1 MERRRPLRT
10 LRGAALVTTAAL
22 MVSAALS
29 GCSSS
34 APAANDSAAPD
45 SNAPEELISVVVA
58 RGAVNLESAII
69 AQEQG
74 FFEQEGLDVD
84 LQVTGGGGGAATN
97 SALIAGEFDIA
108 ATDAVT
114 AIRAIN
120 ENMPI
125 VVVAGTKSAKP
136 DYEGEVSD
144 GLIVPP
150 GSTIT
155 SWKDLEG
162 KKVGVPELGGL
173 PYLTVVTALEENGVP
188 LDSVEIVPV
197 PMDALVAAAENGQVD
212 AVFTFS
218 IFMLS
223 ALDNGFTRVGTGVR
237 EFLPYAPQSLW
248 VSTVEFAEKNPEA
261 LKRFRAALELGTE
274 YGNENPD
281 AVRKVYHENTQLPA
295 PFIDN
300 VMILE
305 PLDVNFN
312 PKGWDVLLKGMQQT
326 GEVRDDLT
334 VEDIVWEGAR

>member
-1 MERRRPLRT
+1 MEHHRPLRR
-10 LRGAALVTTAAL
+10 LRGAALVTAAAL
-22 MVSAALS
+22 IVSVMA
-29 GCSSS
+29 GCSSPS
-34 APAANDSAAPD
+34 APAGNTSATPAA
-45 SNAPEELISVVVA
+45 SAEEELISIRVA

-74 FFEQEGLDVD
+74 FFEQEGLEVD

-120 ENMPI
+120 ERMPI
-125 VVVAGTKSAKP
+125 LVVAGTKSAKP

-155 SWKDLEG
+155 DWKDLKG

-173 PYLTVVTALEENGVP
+173 PYLTVVTALEENGVS

-197 PMDALVAAAENGQVD
+197 PMDALVAAAQNGQVD

-223 ALDNGFTRVGTGVR
+223 ALDAGFTRVGTGVR

-261 LKRFRAALELGTE
+261 LERFRAALILGTE

-281 AVRKVYHENTQLPA
+281 AVRKVYHENTELPA

-305 PLDVNFN
+305 PLDVTFN
-312 PKGWDVLLKGMQQT
+312 PKGWDVVLRGMKQA
-326 GEVRDDLT
+326 GEVREDLT